1 MSIKL
6 EIQNKILDSSESI
19 KKSIENIPE
28 IIRIIESITKSL
40 KKGNKIILFGNGG
53 SAADAQ
59 HIAAELVG
67 RFGYDR
73 KSLPAIS
80 LTTDTSVLTA
90 LGNDFGFENIFSRQC
105 ESIVSKGDVI
115 GSIET
120 TKAAMDLESE
130 YEGKIK
136 IIGKPGNSYP
146 CGEVIALVYHDESEI
161 KDFIEA
167 KHLNNNVEEES
178 VITKPARKLMEKKL
192 SRFIFPNNI
201 LPN

>member
-1 MSIKL
+1 MKNLSIKL
-6 EIQNKILDSSESI
+6 EIHNKILDSSESI

-80 LTTDTSVLTA
+80 LTTDTSVITSI
-90 LGNDFGFENIFSRQC
+90 GNDYSFEKIFSRQC
-105 ESIVSKGDVI
+105 ESLVNKGDVVVGI
-115 GSIET
+115 ST
-120 TKAAMDLESE
+120 S
-130 YEGKIK
+130 
-136 IIGKPGNSYP
+136 GNSINVKNGLLVSKRKGAKTIGFLGHKGGHIKNIVDIP
-146 CGEVIALVYHDESEI
+146 LIVNSNSTPRIQEVHRTTAHIICEM
-161 KDFIEA
+161 
-167 KHLNNNVEEES
+167 VEKN
-178 VITKPARKLMEKKL
+178 I
-192 SRFIFPNNI
+192 SRRSR
-201 LPN
+201 

>member
-1 MSIKL
+1 MKNLSIKL
-6 EIQNKILDSSESI
+6 EIHNKILDSSESI

-80 LTTDTSVLTA
+80 LTTDTSVITSI
-90 LGNDFGFENIFSRQC
+90 GNDYSFEKIFSRQC
-105 ESIVSKGDVI
+105 ESLVNKGDVVVGI
-115 GSIET
+115 ST
-120 TKAAMDLESE
+120 S
-130 YEGKIK
+130 
-136 IIGKPGNSYP
+136 GNSINVKNGLLVSKRKGAKTVGFLGHRGGHIKNIVDIP
-146 CGEVIALVYHDESEI
+146 LIVNSNSTPRIQEVHRTAAHIICEM
-161 KDFIEA
+161 
-167 KHLNNNVEEES
+167 VEKN
-178 VITKPARKLMEKKL
+178 I
-192 SRFIFPNNI
+192 SRRSR
-201 LPN
+201 

>member
-1 MSIKL
+1 MKNLSIKL

-67 RFGYDR
+67 RFDYDR

-80 LTTDTSVLTA
+80 LTTDTSVITSI
-90 LGNDFGFENIFSRQC
+90 GNDYSFEKIFSRQC
-105 ESIVSKGDVI
+105 ESLVNKGDVVVGI
-115 GSIET
+115 ST
-120 TKAAMDLESE
+120 S
-130 YEGKIK
+130 
-136 IIGKPGNSYP
+136 GNSINVKNGLLVSKRKGAKTVGFLGHKGGHIKNIVDIP
-146 CGEVIALVYHDESEI
+146 LIVNSNSTPRIQEVHRTSAHIICEM
-161 KDFIEA
+161 
-167 KHLNNNVEEES
+167 VEKN
-178 VITKPARKLMEKKL
+178 I
-192 SRFIFPNNI
+192 SRRSK
-201 LPN
+201 

>member
-73 KSLPAIS
+73 KSLSAIS
-80 LTTDTSVLTA
+80 LTTDTSVITSI
-90 LGNDFGFENIFSRQC
+90 GNDYSFEKIFSRQC
-105 ESIVSKGDVI
+105 ESLVNKGDVVVGI
-115 GSIET
+115 ST
-120 TKAAMDLESE
+120 S
-130 YEGKIK
+130 
-136 IIGKPGNSYP
+136 GNSINVKNGLLVSKRKGAKTIGFLGHKGGHIKNIVDIP
-146 CGEVIALVYHDESEI
+146 LIINSNSTPRIQEVHRTSAHIICEM
-161 KDFIEA
+161 
-167 KHLNNNVEEES
+167 VEKN
-178 VITKPARKLMEKKL
+178 I
-192 SRFIFPNNI
+192 SRRSK
-201 LPN
+201 

>member
-67 RFGYDR
+67 RFDYDR

-80 LTTDTSVLTA
+80 LTTDTSVITSI
-90 LGNDFGFENIFSRQC
+90 GNDYSFEKIFSRQC
-105 ESIVSKGDVI
+105 ESLVNKGDVVVGI
-115 GSIET
+115 ST
-120 TKAAMDLESE
+120 S
-130 YEGKIK
+130 
-136 IIGKPGNSYP
+136 GNSINVKNGLLVSKRKGAKTVGFLGHKGGHIKNIVDIP
-146 CGEVIALVYHDESEI
+146 LIVNSNSTPRIQEVHRTTAHIICEM
-161 KDFIEA
+161 
-167 KHLNNNVEEES
+167 VEKN
-178 VITKPARKLMEKKL
+178 I
-192 SRFIFPNNI
+192 SRRSR
-201 LPN
+201 

>member
-80 LTTDTSVLTA
+80 LTTDTSVITSI
-90 LGNDFGFENIFSRQC
+90 GNDYSFEKIFSRQC
-105 ESIVSKGDVI
+105 ESLVNKGDVVVGI
-115 GSIET
+115 ST
-120 TKAAMDLESE
+120 S
-130 YEGKIK
+130 
-136 IIGKPGNSYP
+136 GNSINVKNGLLVSKRKGAKTVGFLGHKGGHIKNIVDIP
-146 CGEVIALVYHDESEI
+146 LIVNSNSTPRIQEVHRTAAHIICEM
-161 KDFIEA
+161 
-167 KHLNNNVEEES
+167 VEKN
-178 VITKPARKLMEKKL
+178 I
-192 SRFIFPNNI
+192 SRRSR
-201 LPN
+201 

>member
-6 EIQNKILDSSESI
+6 EIHNKILDSSESI

-80 LTTDTSVLTA
+80 LTADTSVITSI
-90 LGNDFGFENIFSRQC
+90 GNDYSFEKIFSRQC
-105 ESIVSKGDVI
+105 ESLVNKGDVVVGI
-115 GSIET
+115 ST
-120 TKAAMDLESE
+120 S
-130 YEGKIK
+130 
-136 IIGKPGNSYP
+136 GNSINVKNGLLVSKRKGAKTIGFLGHKGGHIKNIVDIP
-146 CGEVIALVYHDESEI
+146 LIVNSNSTPRIQEVHRTSAHIICEI
-161 KDFIEA
+161 
-167 KHLNNNVEEES
+167 VEKN
-178 VITKPARKLMEKKL
+178 I
-192 SRFIFPNNI
+192 SRRSR
-201 LPN
+201 

>member
-1 MSIKL
+1 MKNLSIKL

-80 LTTDTSVLTA
+80 LTADTSVITSI
-90 LGNDFGFENIFSRQC
+90 GNDYSFEKIFSRQC
-105 ESIVSKGDVI
+105 ESLVNKGDVVVGI
-115 GSIET
+115 ST
-120 TKAAMDLESE
+120 S
-130 YEGKIK
+130 
-136 IIGKPGNSYP
+136 GNSINVKNGLLVSKRNGAKTVGFLGHKGGHIKNIVDIP
-146 CGEVIALVYHDESEI
+146 LIVNSNSTPRIQEVHRTTAHIICEM
-161 KDFIEA
+161 
-167 KHLNNNVEEES
+167 VEKN
-178 VITKPARKLMEKKL
+178 I
-192 SRFIFPNNI
+192 SRRSR
-201 LPN
+201 

>member
-80 LTTDTSVLTA
+80 LTADTSVITSI
-90 LGNDFGFENIFSRQC
+90 GNDYSFEKIFSRQC
-105 ESIVSKGDVI
+105 ESLVNKGDVVVGI
-115 GSIET
+115 ST
-120 TKAAMDLESE
+120 S
-130 YEGKIK
+130 
-136 IIGKPGNSYP
+136 GNSINVKNGLLVSKRKGAKTVGFLGHKGGHIKNIVDIP
-146 CGEVIALVYHDESEI
+146 LIVNSNSTPRIQEVHRTSAHIICEM
-161 KDFIEA
+161 
-167 KHLNNNVEEES
+167 VEKN
-178 VITKPARKLMEKKL
+178 I
-192 SRFIFPNNI
+192 SRRSR
-201 LPN
+201 